1 MNSRQRA
8 TLKAIFEHPTRADV
22 RWADIESLFRALG
35 GEVEEGNGSRVRV
48 ALKGCRATFHRPYP
62 QPKTKKGALE
72 SVRNFL
78 TSVEVKP

>member
-8 TLKAIFEHPTRADV
+8 TLKAVFELPTRADV
-22 RWADIESLFRALG
+22 RWADIESLLKALG
-35 GEVEEGNGSRVRV
+35 TEIEEGRGSRVRV
-48 ALKGCRATFHRPYP
+48 ALKGRRATFHRPHP

-72 SVRNFL
+72 SVRGFL